1 LALLRAKLVLSRS
14 TKDGLAMHAAIISLF
29 AVALLL
35 CASASFASDA
45 TGAIKSINVK
55 KRVVTLG
62 NDAAYIVDPKVDL
75 SKLKAGQ
82 RVKITFS
89 GKNEA
94 SAVDPAP

>member
-1 LALLRAKLVLSRS
+1 
-14 TKDGLAMHAAIISLF
+14 MHAAIVAFF

-45 TGAIKSINVK
+45 TGAIKSIN
-55 KRVVTLG
+55 KRVVTLA
-62 NDAAYIVDPKVDL
+62 NDAAYVVDPKVDL
-75 SKLKAGQ
+75 KKFKVGQ

-89 GKNEA
+89 GRNEA

>member
-1 LALLRAKLVLSRS
+1 
-14 TKDGLAMHAAIISLF
+14 MHAVVISLV
-29 AVALLL
+29 AVALWLA
-35 CASASFASDA
+35 ASASLASDA
-45 TGAIKSINVK
+45 TGAIKSINSK
-55 KRVVTLG
+55 KRVVTLE

-75 SKLKAGQ
+75 SKFKVGQ

>member
-1 LALLRAKLVLSRS
+1 
-14 TKDGLAMHAAIISLF
+14 MHAAIVSLL

-35 CASASFASDA
+35 CASAGFASDA
-45 TGAIKSINVK
+45 TGAIKSINGQ
-55 KRVVTLG
+55 KRVVTLK
-62 NDAAYIVDPKVDL
+62 NDDTYVVGPNVDL
-75 SKLKAGQ
+75 SKLKIGQ

>member
-1 LALLRAKLVLSRS
+1 
-14 TKDGLAMHAAIISLF
+14 MHAAIISLF

-35 CASASFASDA
+35 CAGTGFASDA
-45 TGAIKSINVK
+45 TGAIKSINAK
-55 KRVVTLG
+55 KRVVTLK
-62 NDAAYIVDPKVDL
+62 NDDAYIVDPKVNL
-75 SKLKAGQ
+75 SKFKVGQ

>member
-1 LALLRAKLVLSRS
+1 
-14 TKDGLAMHAAIISLF
+14 MHAAIVAFF

-45 TGAIKSINVK
+45 TGAIKSINAN
-55 KRVVTLG
+55 KRVVTLN
-62 NDAAYIVDPKVDL
+62 NDATYIVDPKVDL
-75 SKLKAGQ
+75 KKLKVGQ

-89 GKNEA
+89 GRNEA